1 MKPNLSF
8 LISTFIGLLIT
19 GNAVSQTS
27 AAGAGTLVRIDPAIR
42 GGGQYKTYRKWKSGK
57 STSFWQPCLVLINQ
71 LPSYRHPRQSGRNK
85 HGGMKVK
92 SLYYN
97 VLEV

>member
-42 GGGQYKTYRKWKSGK
+42 GGGQILT
-57 STSFWQPCLVLINQ
+57 
-71 LPSYRHPRQSGRNK
+71 
-85 HGGMKVK
+85 
-92 SLYYN
+92 
-97 VLEV
+97 